1 MEILTRAYGGGIPVP
16 MDSPASGISP
26 AALAPGR
33 RLRILVA
40 DDDRDTVEM
49 LSIILRDEG
58 HLTYGVYSGAEVLP
72 MARTVI
78 PDAIILDIS
87 VPGLSGYAVAREI
100 SATYLGTKR
109 PLLIAISGKW
119 KHSSDRLLARQVGFD
134 HHLLKPCDP
143 GEVLRLLE
151 PLRR

>member
-1 MEILTRAYGGGIPVP
+1 MS
-16 MDSPASGISP
+16 SPATIGASP
-26 AALAPGR
+26 PPLAAR
-33 RLRILVA
+33 RQLRILVA

-49 LSIILRDEG
+49 LMIILRAEG
-58 HLTYGVYSGAEVLP
+58 HLAYGVYSGAEVLP
-72 MARTVI
+72 MTRTVM
-78 PDAIILDIS
+78 PDVIILDIS

-100 SATYLGTKR
+100 SATFFATKR

-119 KHSSDRLLARQVGFD
+119 KHPSDRLLARQVGFD

-143 GEVLRLLE
+143 GEVLSLLE